1 MRIDDRTPCPLTIH
15 PKKSYFEKT
24 IWGGQ
29 SFKDWFLDE
38 LSQETVSDGRSQVFK
53 SSCYRFRDPSPTVP
67 FPASD
72 FVMTRQDWH
81 SNSFK
86 AVVDRLFVE
95 DTTYSTMEVYSSRHV
110 DPRKACSSRTCL
122 FLRRSPPGEG
132 HSLVRLPSLI
142 VSFPLVKFCV
152 TLRGLRSYFSL

>member
-1 MRIDDRTPCPLTIH
+1 VRIDDRTPCPLTIH

-53 SSCYRFRDPSPTVP
+53 SSCYRFRDPSPTVS

-72 FVMTRQDWH
+72 FVMMRQDWH

-95 DTTYSTMEVYSSRHV
+95 DTTYSTMKSTRLVMWIHERHV
-110 DPRKACSSRTCL
+110 
-122 FLRRSPPGEG
+122 
-132 HSLVRLPSLI
+132 LVEHAFFFDGVHLEKGIL
-142 VSFPLVKFCV
+142 
-152 TLRGLRSYFSL
+152 